1 MNFLERY
8 HKALIIL
15 FLELLSLSP
24 IFMIL
29 GNVVPPFPLKVHF
42 ITFGITFLLIC
53 LFLAQ
58 YQSKKWILYF
68 TLFYFVLQF
77 FLNGFH
83 LKDFIDFFF
92 GPFVFLSLID
102 LLFNNRVEKATLW
115 KYQKRFFMLLWIPML
130 ISFLQFI
137 ELFPLTFWNATY
149 INYSEV
155 NGALTPRANGFLYHG
170 SELSVIIFFVAVKQF
185 IRKSKY
191 FFVISIFI
199 LVIAYGTYYKALT
212 VTILLLI
219 IYYYTVVNP
228 FKLFKWTNRLFRK
241 DKILYLITF
250 LLSLIGLTLVVYKT
264 QIQNTK
270 ELFDPQLLTGRGA
283 IWNVYLQA
291 VSNFSFWEYFF
302 GAGIGSESTL
312 FQKSATPELY
322 FPLKVNPNTDLTPDA
337 HNAIFTLF
345 LNAGILGI
353 LFYFLLFKII
363 YTKIAQ
369 NLYLK
374 KLFFPLFIMY
384 ILPIGITITLYK
396 KAVLWIA
403 LGFLLHY
410 FWIKTNSKKTDESQ
424 NN

>member
-1 MNFLERY
+1 MNFLERH
-8 HKALIIL
+8 HKILIIL

-68 TLFYFVLQF
+68 TLFYFVLQL

-102 LLFNNRVEKATLW
+102 LLFNNRLEKATLW

-212 VTILLLI
+212 ITILLLI

-228 FKLFKWTNRLFRK
+228 LKLFKWTNRLFRK

-250 LLSLIGLTLVVYKT
+250 LLSLVGLTLVVYKT
-264 QIQNTK
+264 QIQSTK
-270 ELFDPQLLTGRGA
+270 ELFSPQLLTGRGA

-374 KLFFPLFIMY
+374 KLVFPLFIMY

-410 FWIKTNSKKTDESQ
+410 FWIKTNSKKTDES
-424 NN
+424 

>member
-1 MNFLERY
+1 MNFLERH
-8 HKALIIL
+8 HKILITL

-29 GNVVPPFPLKVHF
+29 GNVAPPFPLKVHF

-115 KYQKRFFMLLWIPML
+115 KYQKRFFMLLWIPMI
-130 ISFLQFI
+130 ISFLQF
-137 ELFPLTFWNATY
+137 LKLLPLTFWNATY

-155 NGALTPRANGFLYHG
+155 NGVLTPRANGFLYHG
-170 SELSVIIFFVAVKQF
+170 SELSVIIFFIATKQF

-191 FFVISIFI
+191 FFAISIFI
-199 LVIAYGTYYKALT
+199 LIIAYGTYYKALT
-212 VTILLLI
+212 ATILLLI

-228 FKLFKWTNRLFRK
+228 LKMFKWTKQLFNK
-241 DKILYLITF
+241 DRILYITIF
-250 LLSLIGLTLVVYKT
+250 IISIIGLCFILYKT
-264 QIQNTK
+264 QKQEVK

-291 VSNFSFWEYFF
+291 VSNFSFCEYLF
-302 GAGIGSESTL
+302 GAGIGSEYLL
-312 FQKSATPELY
+312 FEKYATPQLFY
-322 FPLKVNPNTDLTPDA
+322 PLKVDPNSDITYDS
-337 HNAIFTLF
+337 HNALFSIFI
-345 LNAGILGI
+345 NAGILGI

-363 YTKIAQ
+363 YTKIVQ
-369 NLYLK
+369 NLYFK
-374 KLFFPLFIMY
+374 KLFFPLFIIY

-403 LGFLLHY
+403 FGFLLHY
-410 FWIKTNSKKTDESQ
+410 FWIKTNSAKTDENQ

>member
-1 MNFLERY
+1 
-8 HKALIIL
+8 
-15 FLELLSLSP
+15 
-24 IFMIL
+24 MIL

-68 TLFYFVLQF
+68 TLFYFVLQL

-102 LLFNNRVEKATLW
+102 LLFNNRLEKATLW

-212 VTILLLI
+212 ITILLLI

-228 FKLFKWTNRLFRK
+228 LKLFKWTNRLFRK

-250 LLSLIGLTLVVYKT
+250 LLSLVGLTLVVYKT
-264 QIQNTK
+264 QIQSTK
-270 ELFDPQLLTGRGA
+270 ELFSPQLLTGRGA

-374 KLFFPLFIMY
+374 KLVFPLFIMY

-410 FWIKTNSKKTDESQ
+410 FWIKTNSKKTDES
-424 NN
+424 

>member
-1 MNFLERY
+1 MNFLERH
-8 HKALIIL
+8 HKILITL

-58 YQSKKWILYF
+58 YQSKKWVLYF
-68 TLFYFVLQF
+68 TLFYLVLQF

-83 LKDFIDFFF
+83 FKDFIDFFF

-115 KYQKRFFMLLWIPML
+115 KYQKRFFKLLWIPML
-130 ISFLQFI
+130 ISFLQFL
-137 ELFPLTFWNATY
+137 ELLPLTFWNATY

-155 NGALTPRANGFLYHG
+155 NGVLTPRANGFLYHG
-170 SELSVIIFFVAVKQF
+170 SELSVIIFFIATKQF

-191 FFVISIFI
+191 FFAISIFI
-199 LVIAYGTYYKALT
+199 LIIAYGTYYKALT
-212 VTILLLI
+212 ATILLLI

-228 FKLFKWTNRLFRK
+228 LKMFKWTEQLFNK
-241 DKILYLITF
+241 DRILYITIF
-250 LLSLIGLTLVVYKT
+250 IISIIGLCFILYKS
-264 QIQNTK
+264 QKQEVK
-270 ELFDPQLLTGRGA
+270 ELFNPQLLTGRGA

-291 VSNFSFWEYFF
+291 VSNFSFCEYLF
-302 GAGIGSESTL
+302 GAGIGSEYLL
-312 FQKSATPELY
+312 FEKYATPQLFY
-322 FPLKVNPNTDLTPDA
+322 PLKVDPNSEITYDS
-337 HNAIFTLF
+337 HNALFSIFI
-345 LNAGILGI
+345 NAGILGI

-363 YTKIAQ
+363 YTKIVQ
-369 NLYLK
+369 NLYFK
-374 KLFFPLFIMY
+374 KLFFPLFIIY

-403 LGFLLHY
+403 FGFLLHY
-410 FWIKTNSKKTDESQ
+410 FWIKTNSAKTDENQ

>member
-1 MNFLERY
+1 MN
-8 HKALIIL
+8 
-15 FLELLSLSP
+15 
-24 IFMIL
+24 
-29 GNVVPPFPLKVHF
+29 PL
-42 ITFGITFLLIC
+42 
-53 LFLAQ
+53 
-58 YQSKKWILYF
+58 
-68 TLFYFVLQF
+68 
-77 FLNGFH
+77 
-83 LKDFIDFFF
+83 
-92 GPFVFLSLID
+92 
-102 LLFNNRVEKATLW
+102 
-115 KYQKRFFMLLWIPML
+115 
-130 ISFLQFI
+130 
-137 ELFPLTFWNATY
+137 
-149 INYSEV
+149 
-155 NGALTPRANGFLYHG
+155 
-170 SELSVIIFFVAVKQF
+170 
-185 IRKSKY
+185 
-191 FFVISIFI
+191 
-199 LVIAYGTYYKALT
+199 
-212 VTILLLI
+212 
-219 IYYYTVVNP
+219 
-228 FKLFKWTNRLFRK
+228 KLFKWTNRLFRK

-250 LLSLIGLTLVVYKT
+250 LLSLVGLTLVVYKT
-264 QIQNTK
+264 QIQSTK
-270 ELFDPQLLTGRGA
+270 ELFSPQLLTGRGA

-374 KLFFPLFIMY
+374 KLVFPLFIMY

-410 FWIKTNSKKTDESQ
+410 FWIKTNSKKTDES
-424 NN
+424 